1 MGTFCTE
8 KGDFG
13 LYKTFLQFL
22 DSSCKKS
29 DFKVGTQTTKEVW
42 FLLGFKSIVRIFGK
56 YFDLKNI
63 VLFWNLHF
71 DLARR
76 QHCYLED
83 SCATQFPRRGKP
95 TIQLMFLNFVLSSFF
110 IILCRFPLL
119 LWSPHILV
127 RSFESWGALKCFPWR
142 HMISSSDIL
151 LSPHREVIPKCRNK
165 TKSLEGFFLQKMCF
179 HFIKSFQKRDVNSQ
193 KGFHLLNDLICTECT
208 ESSEC

>member
-8 KGDFG
+8 KVDFG

-76 QHCYLED
+76 QLCYLED

-95 TIQLMFLNFVLSSFF
+95 TIQLMFLNFVLWSFF
-110 IILCRFPLL
+110 IILCLFPLFYYGL
-119 LWSPHILV
+119 FIYM
-127 RSFESWGALKCFPWR
+127 WGHLNR
-142 HMISSSDIL
+142 EVL
-151 LSPHREVIPKCRNK
+151 LSVFHEDICFHHLMYYWVFREKIFQNVER
-165 TKSLEGFFLQKMCF
+165 KSLEVFFLQKMCF
-179 HFIKSFQKRDVNSQ
+179 HFIKYFQKRDITSQ
-193 KGFHLLNDLICTECT
+193 KGFHHLNDLICTECT